1 MWSSTADKPAQ
12 FAIPPVAS
20 SLFHRDRIWRRIN
33 AGNLRAQLPAAR
45 ATLSRFFSF
54 TRGTSTNIAT
64 VAMPCLKLPDL
75 VRPPPLACLPTRPVW
90 ALTDVK
96 GRCISVLRHIEDNLR
111 GEFMTRVHALVSP
124 EFFDALALAF
134 DKGVVIKGS
143 VTSHRLL
150 KDAVIVSDDAGQ
162 FNGKR
167 SFKPWTGPTSGSS
180 STSNRGSTRGLVTRF
195 ALRYR
200 RSHGGSRGRFRHRPD
215 AGRG

>member
-1 MWSSTADKPAQ
+1 MGGRSLSEPVIALLAAHGSKRFADRAAWTAHLEDLGITALDIHPD
-12 FAIPPVAS
+12 PVK
-20 SLFHRDRIWRRIN
+20 
-33 AGNLRAQLPAAR
+33 
-45 ATLSRFFSF
+45 
-54 TRGTSTNIAT
+54 IAT
-64 VAMPCLKLPDL
+64 EG
-75 VRPPPLACLPTRPVW
+75 
-90 ALTDVK
+90 ALW
-96 GRCISVLRHIEDNLR
+96 
-111 GEFMTRVHALVSP
+111 
-124 EFFDALALAF
+124 
-134 DKGVVIKGS
+134 GS